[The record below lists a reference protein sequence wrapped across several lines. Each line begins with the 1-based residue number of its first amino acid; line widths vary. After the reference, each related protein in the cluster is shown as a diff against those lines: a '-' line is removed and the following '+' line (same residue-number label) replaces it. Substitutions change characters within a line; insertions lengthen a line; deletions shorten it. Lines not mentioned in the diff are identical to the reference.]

1 MGHCLKCPLGVF
13 GSPSDTLYCLQ
24 SQQSTMDLQID
35 PKETVRIYRNLRHGC
50 WSVQRQIPGKG
61 WRVVGHTSDVVLD
74 NVYFRVN
81 ENGRNRVRRERKKYV
96 HAYCYG
102 NLRENTLGCNQKMV
116 RVNYNPYRDDHFNT
130 RHGEVYQADRVWLT
144 NKGEVYCE

>member
-1 MGHCLKCPLGVF
+1 M
-13 GSPSDTLYCLQ
+13 
-24 SQQSTMDLQID
+24 
-35 PKETVRIYRNLRHGC
+35 RRGC

-61 WRVVGHTSDVVLD
+61 WRVVGHSSDVVLD
-74 NVYFRVN
+74 NVDFRVN
-81 ENGRNRVRRERKKYV
+81 INGRNRVRRERKKYV

-130 RHGEVYQADRVWLT
+130 RHGEVYHADRVWLT
-144 NKGEVYCE
+144 HKGEVYCE